1 MGTLVTIMGTTTAV
15 DSVARLLFGSV
26 RRDVLALLL
35 GRPEDRFYVREIV
48 RAVGGGSGAVQR
60 ELKQLG
66 DAGLLERTVSGRQ
79 VYFAANRAAPIFA
92 ELKAII
98 EKTTGTAEVL
108 RESLAP
114 LTSAGR
120 IDVAF
125 VYGSV
130 AGGTQASDSDV
141 DLLVIGD
148 ATLGDLVPL
157 LRAAEKRL
165 GRDVNPSVYPLPEF
179 RAKMQHGAPFLGRV
193 LAGKRIFVTG
203 GEHDL
208 ERLAR

>member
-165 GRDVNPSVYPLPEF
+165 GREVNPSVYPLPEF
-179 RAKMQHGAPFLGRV
+179 RAKMQLRAPFLRRV
-193 LAGKRIFVTG
+193 LAGPRIFVTG

-208 ERLAR
+208 